1 MTEQVR
7 HPGAQ
12 ARQLLPCR
20 TYPIKHAVQTVEDE
34 HPEQPAGHT
43 KDEPAVDP
51 VEIEA
56 DEVEPTQ
63 RLLASRE

>member
-12 ARQLLPCR
+12 ARQLLPCK
-20 TYPIKHAVQTVEDE
+20 TYPIKQVVQIVAEE

-43 KDEPAVDP
+43 KDEPATDP
-51 VEIEA
+51 VETAA
-56 DEVEPTQ
+56 DEVELTHE
-63 RLLASRE
+63 LLESRE